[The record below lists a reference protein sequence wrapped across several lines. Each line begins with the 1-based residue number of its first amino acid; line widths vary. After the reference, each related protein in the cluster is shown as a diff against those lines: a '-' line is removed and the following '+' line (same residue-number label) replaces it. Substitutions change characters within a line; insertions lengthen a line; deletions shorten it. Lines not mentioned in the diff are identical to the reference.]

1 MKLPKQFS
9 SRIFS
14 RFTAIVVG
22 GFLLLLLTF
31 LFGQS
36 KAPHI
41 NQHYQI
47 VEIFRRLER
56 TDIAIV
62 NNVLKT
68 QLSNFHNYDALVA
81 NHLAFDTQVTELKQ
95 LLSPAIKQT
104 PLLQQKL
111 QALEDQALDMDLL
124 IEDFKSEN
132 AILKNSVNYFPKGMD
147 DLLGQ
152 LGVDA
157 SQSQAAA
164 LLENIFIEIL
174 RYDTNNSPEIT
185 NNVRKLLAQ
194 IEALPANHSD
204 ALQISIEHICRHART
219 ILRLKAEVNQSITRL
234 TNASTGTAI
243 EQLALAYGNHHQRLE
258 QVKHRYHLWLYITA
272 ILLIATS
279 LYLAWN
285 YRNATVLRKIN
296 LNLGHLVTDRTQ
308 ELQQTLEQLQV
319 SQAQLIQAEKMS
331 ALGQLSAGIAHEINN
346 PISFI
351 HGNVGVSKQ
360 YSQDCLA
367 LLSLYEQ
374 HYPNPVEDIQDFIEM
389 IDLDFLREDWS
400 KLLSSMTTGT
410 SRVKQIVSSLRN
422 FSRLDESECKTV
434 DLNEGIDSTLLLLNH
449 RLAPS
454 ADLPSIKIVKTYN
467 ELPKVLCNPSAM
479 NQVFMNI
486 LSNSIEAFVPGHLEP
501 TITLTTEAEA
511 EHVEISIADNGEG
524 IPQEVQDKIF
534 DPFFTSKPVG
544 QGTGLGLT
552 VCYQTIVKAHNG
564 SIDVVSVPEEGTK
577 FRIRLPLNRP

>member
-1 MKLPKQFS
+1 M
-9 SRIFS
+9 
-14 RFTAIVVG
+14 
-22 GFLLLLLTF
+22 
-31 LFGQS
+31 
-36 KAPHI
+36 
-41 NQHYQI
+41 
-47 VEIFRRLER
+47 
-56 TDIAIV
+56 
-62 NNVLKT
+62 
-68 QLSNFHNYDALVA
+68 A
-81 NHLAFDTQVTELKQ
+81 NHLAFHTQVTELKQ
-95 LLSPAIKQT
+95 LQSSAIKQT

-132 AILKNSVNYFPKGMD
+132 AILKNSANYFPKGMD

-164 LLENIFIEIL
+164 LLENVFIEIL

-204 ALQISIEHICRHART
+204 ALQISIEHIYRHART
-219 ILRLKAEVNQSITRL
+219 ILRLQAEVNQSITRL

-243 EQLALAYGNHHQRLE
+243 EQLALAYSNHHQRLE

-351 HGNVGVSKQ
+351 HGNVEVSKQ

-389 IDLDFLREDWS
+389 IDLDFLREDWN

-467 ELPKVLCNPSAM
+467 ELPRVLCNPSAM